1 MRSTF
6 ESYGFEEA
14 HSGPSPTPQGVA
26 LDIGPSSPP
35 APGPP
40 STCSKNEV
48 EVLRRSIIEMRK
60 SIKALSGSD
69 REHRDQLLAV
79 PQLVEQR
86 LVEVRAALATHT
98 SDLQSANSQTQAN
111 FMANKEDMKIMR
123 EQTAANMTFM
133 QEQTAAKRSQ
143 VREAQN
149 EQATKLAELTAE
161 VAKLTG
167 LVTGH
172 SSDIESQ
179 RGAAAKGIG
188 DQTESMTDDN
198 APGRALQAE
207 VAELRQSV
215 ARVTEELGKAD
226 HAPRADVAAD
236 SAGLFSLL
244 FAASSDDT
252 HAELEAA
259 QTKLSGIIQDMIH
272 GDRIDYARSVLGGSI
287 WHGVGVARRG
297 AAAGLP
303 WTSAS
308 FIPPSAPAPAAV
320 RIVVLPLQWCR
331 CRCRC
336 CCRCRCRGRCRG
348 RLSDCGRTLAGFV
361 SGPGPWI
368 A

>member
-1 MRSTF
+1 MTGHSSDI
-6 ESYGFEEA
+6 ESQRGAAAKGLEQLETRTASLQSSAAEA
-14 HSGPSPTPQGVA
+14 KEVQA
-26 LDIGPSSPP
+26 LQ
-35 APGPP
+35 A
-40 STCSKNEV
+40 
-48 EVLRRSIIEMRK
+48 EVLGLQGE
-60 SIKALSGSD
+60 
-69 REHRDQLLAV
+69 REG
-79 PQLVEQR
+79 
-86 LVEVRAALATHT
+86 
-98 SDLQSANSQTQAN
+98 
-111 FMANKEDMKIMR
+111 
-123 EQTAANMTFM
+123 
-133 QEQTAAKRSQ
+133 
-143 VREAQN
+143 
-149 EQATKLAELTAE
+149 QATKLAELTAE